1 VNTSTTARQ
10 ARRVLE
16 QERRT
21 GQVMS
26 EGERLFF
33 AGHELPMDV
42 VLSEAGVVD
51 GSRVFVD
58 PEHFTVFVK
67 LPNNKVHKLAVQ
79 MSDSVRILRARITDE
94 LGWPADK
101 IGTLMHAGEPM
112 ADEKM
117 LHDCAFE
124 TDGSGAITV
133 LEPLQ
138 PGKNKWGSV
147 NTSYLW
153 GGSAMKVNWAGK
165 PPDSAPHKALAK
177 QPSEKIVLPDIDA
190 SQPGESKEAQA
201 ELALID
207 EYAQRRASR
216 RSTEAYYEHDDEG
229 FVEPEVIVVPPEA
242 QLPFVSD
249 GQAEVLQKGDLDFHY
264 VTCCM
269 RVMPCLRPKA
279 DEEPFDSDDEVDVSQ
294 LSHRGAK

>member
-1 VNTSTTARQ
+1 MHINPRSLNVDFVLRTGEIREIEVNTSTTARQ

-26 EGERLFF
+26 EGEQLFF

-58 PEHFTVFVK
+58 PERFTVFVK

-153 GGSAMKVNWAGK
+153 GGSAMKVSCTHARTRVRTR
-165 PPDSAPHKALAK
+165 AHT
-177 QPSEKIVLPDIDA
+177 
-190 SQPGESKEAQA
+190 
-201 ELALID
+201 
-207 EYAQRRASR
+207 RRR
-216 RSTEAYYEHDDEG
+216 R
-229 FVEPEVIVVPPEA
+229 
-242 QLPFVSD
+242 
-249 GQAEVLQKGDLDFHY
+249 
-264 VTCCM
+264 
-269 RVMPCLRPKA
+269 
-279 DEEPFDSDDEVDVSQ
+279 
-294 LSHRGAK
+294 